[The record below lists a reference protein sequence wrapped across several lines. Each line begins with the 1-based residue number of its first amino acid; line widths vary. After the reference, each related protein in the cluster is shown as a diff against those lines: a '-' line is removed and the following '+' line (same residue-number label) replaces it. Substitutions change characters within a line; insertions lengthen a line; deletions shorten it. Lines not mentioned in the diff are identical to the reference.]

1 MNHNFQ
7 ITQEIQAKC
16 PHGKEWLTYEM
27 ALNKW
32 RTGDMFCKRCGLAFP
47 RSEEPP
53 PVEYRTQIITTPHA
67 LLVAVKLND
76 DLKLQHNPEPQM
88 REFAWALVSKST
100 GSVKMGVARDV
111 AEDCV
116 ARGLIEKVE
125 VPPPP
130 PETKR
135 RRRQQWNFHDPDGPG
150 KS

>member
-7 ITQEIQAKC
+7 ITQEVQAKC
-16 PHGKEWLTYEM
+16 PHGKEWLGYEM

-32 RTGDMFCKRCGLAFP
+32 RTGDKICRRCGLAFHP
-47 RSEEPP
+47 DQEPP

-76 DLKLQHNPEPQM
+76 DLELQFNPKPQM
-88 REFAWALVSKST
+88 RDFIWALVSKST
-100 GSVKMGVARDV
+100 GSVKMGVDREV

-116 ARGLIEKVE
+116 AKGLIEKVE
-125 VPPPP
+125 VTPPQ

-135 RRRQQWNFHDPDGPG
+135 KRRTQWNPYESDGEG
-150 KS
+150 S